1 MQPNIRWLPS
11 ASVTSTHLVVP
22 GEGQGLG
29 RPLVAPPPGHQ
40 VYGRLLG
47 APAVSPAGPGGSPT
61 LWLQVTPSTLL
72 TLLATWGEEIWEREM
87 LKCKASC
94 NHFRVRVWRLDAL
107 LESTASLTMSVYVFP
122 IVNINQVLPTR
133 YQTHE
138 D

>member
-1 MQPNIRWLPS
+1 MVTISQSDQP
-11 ASVTSTHLVVP
+11 STHLVVP

-72 TLLATWGEEIWEREM
+72 TLLATWEDEIWERKM
-87 LKCKASC
+87 FIMKSKAQG
-94 NHFRVRVWRLDAL
+94 FEVVL
-107 LESTASLTMSVYVFP
+107 LEST
-122 IVNINQVLPTR
+122 
-133 YQTHE
+133 
-138 D
+138 